1 LNWLFKKVL
10 VNFMSRFLSIL
21 LVLSLHTVIVGTFL
35 LLNEPVFAQ
44 NKESKSPQ
52 IVFSLPIEFDFDYGA
67 SNGYAIINRYLP
79 LVAFSIS
86 EKWKLINLT
95 QIIVANA
102 PGGVPGRPGNPE
114 PEAGG
119 RVFGLSDLTNAVFL
133 TPPPPSNRFVWGF
146 GPAVVI
152 PIATDNRLGS
162 GKWMF
167 GPAIRI
173 AYRPGEW
180 NIGAVFVNLWS
191 FAGDSNRKEVNQLLI
206 RGLIRRRLGAGW
218 YFTGNPII
226 TANWNASSGQQW
238 LIPLG
243 AGIGRRFEIGSLPF
257 ALAVHYYYHVIKPDG
272 APDGLFRVDFIIP
285 VPAGLQQSKEEK

>member
-1 LNWLFKKVL
+1 
-10 VNFMSRFLSIL
+10 MSRFTSIIILHL
-21 LVLSLHTVIVGTFL
+21 LYTVIAVSFSL
-35 LLNEPVFAQ
+35 INETAFAQ
-44 NKESKSPQ
+44 NKENKSPQ
-52 IVFSLPIEFDFDYGA
+52 IVFSLPIEIDVDHGA

-79 LVAFSIS
+79 LFAFPLG

-95 QIIVANA
+95 QIIIADA

-114 PEAGG
+114 PEAGD

-133 TPPPPSNRFVWGF
+133 TPPPPSKRFVWGF

-167 GPAIRI
+167 GPAFRF

-180 NIGAVFVNLWS
+180 NIGAVLANLWS
-191 FAGDSNRKEVNQLLI
+191 FAGDSNRKDVNQLLI
-206 RGLIRRRLGAGW
+206 RGLIRRRLGDGW
-218 YFTGNPII
+218 YFTSNPII
-226 TANWNASSGQQW
+226 TANWKAESGQQW

-243 AGIGRRFEIGSLPF
+243 AGIGRRFEISSISV
-257 ALAVHYYYHVIKPDG
+257 ALAVHYYHHVIKPDG
-272 APDGLFRVDFIIP
+272 APNGLFRIDFIIP
-285 VPAGLQQSKEEK
+285 VPAGLQKSK

>member
-1 LNWLFKKVL
+1 
-10 VNFMSRFLSIL
+10 VNFMHRFFSVQLMFSLHSAIL
-21 LVLSLHTVIVGTFL
+21 LSFL
-35 LLNEPVFAQ
+35 LLNETVFAQ
-44 NKESKSPQ
+44 NKECKSPK
-52 IVFSLPIEFDFDYGA
+52 IGFVLAIEFDFDHGA

-79 LVAFSIS
+79 IIAFPIG
-86 EKWKLINLT
+86 EKWKLINLS
-95 QIIVANA
+95 QIIVADA

-119 RVFGLSDLTNAVFL
+119 RVFGLSDFINAVFL
-133 TPPPPSNRFVWGF
+133 TPPPPSKRFVWGF

-162 GKWMF
+162 GKWML
-167 GPAIRI
+167 GPAFRF

-180 NIGAVFVNLWS
+180 NIGAIFVNLWS
-191 FAGDSNRKEVNQLLI
+191 FAGDSIRNKVNQLLI
-206 RGLIRRRLGAGW
+206 RGLVRRRLGDGW
-218 YFTGNPII
+218 YFTCNPII

-243 AGIGRRFEIGSLPF
+243 AGIGRRFEIGSISV
-257 ALAVHYYYHVIKPDG
+257 ALAVHYYKPDG

-285 VPAGLQQSKEEK
+285 VPAGLQNPKSEK